1 MAQQQM
7 SFPEMERSATRNQ
20 PRGGR
25 QAPVRKISDAR
36 RAYLRR
42 YYQEH
47 KERAREYQ
55 RQYNLMHKKKVR
67 VGDNGS
73 LAPREQIRS
82 TFNASDIM
90 RAPTEKSVRYLQMI
104 LSGER
109 YFTM

>member
-1 MAQQQM
+1 
-7 SFPEMERSATRNQ
+7 MERSATPNR
-20 PRGGR
+20 PRAGR
-25 QAPVRKISDAR
+25 PAPVRKISDAR

-67 VGDNGS
+67 LGDNGS
-73 LAPREQIRS
+73 TAPRERFRC

-104 LSGER
+104 LAGDR